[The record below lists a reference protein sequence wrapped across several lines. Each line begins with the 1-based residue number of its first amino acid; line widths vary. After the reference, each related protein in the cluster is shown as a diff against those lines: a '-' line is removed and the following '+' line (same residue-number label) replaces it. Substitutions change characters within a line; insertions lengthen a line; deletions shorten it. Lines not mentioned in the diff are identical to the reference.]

1 MTFNDFY
8 FKPAYLVDS
17 MHNKTHCPYVVTAH
31 IRYTDFVNDYNC
43 SGYPVLTS
51 MIRDP
56 ANKLRSE
63 FYFRRYLCLL
73 CLSHCFFQYHL
84 FFRGPYGQKY
94 FYETTLQQIPKEE
107 REAAIAEH
115 ERWVDLDFNDC
126 VINTRPECKMA
137 SDSTLV
143 RFFR

>member
-56 ANKLRSE
+56 ADKLRSE
-63 FYFRRYLCLL
+63 FYFRRYIYVYSVFLIVVFNIIYSLEGL
-73 CLSHCFFQYHL
+73 TARNTSMKQHYNKFLKKK
-84 FFRGPYGQKY
+84 GK
-94 FYETTLQQIPKEE
+94 QQ
-107 REAAIAEH
+107 
-115 ERWVDLDFNDC
+115 
-126 VINTRPECKMA
+126 
-137 SDSTLV
+137 
-143 RFFR
+143 